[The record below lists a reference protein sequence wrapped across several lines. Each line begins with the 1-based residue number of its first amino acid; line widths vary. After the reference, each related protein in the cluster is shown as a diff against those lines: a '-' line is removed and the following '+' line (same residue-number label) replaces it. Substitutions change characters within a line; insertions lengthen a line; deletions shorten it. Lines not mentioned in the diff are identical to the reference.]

1 MSEVFIPE
9 KINGDWAGKD
19 YISVSQV
26 DKNDLQIVFDNADA
40 AYRLFKSQVPLD
52 VNTGKIMPN
61 VFLEDSTRT
70 RLSFDA
76 AFQGTGGSVLTIDN
90 ANFSSMNKG
99 ENLIH
104 TVKTIERYSRGG
116 VFVIRHKQVGSAAL
130 AASKLEMPVINAGD
144 GIGEHPTQ
152 AKLDIYSLLRDFE
165 GEIDDKVITIVGDL
179 KHGRTTHSLLMLL
192 CEYMPRKV
200 NLVTPEDFQM
210 PLEYLQY
217 AQSKGLN
224 INVTSDL
231 DSVLSETDA
240 LYMVRLQR
248 ERIEEEKGSLKD
260 AINIKVGRIR
270 NAGSPTQQEHIDDEM
285 LRNMQELF
293 DALEQGSMK
302 EKALSQVA
310 LYSLLKS
317 LPDVKI
323 LGKSKQFDDNLYI
336 LDEQK
341 LSQMKPTAKVKHPMP
356 VGGVITEEAEEDPR
370 VTIFDQVEDGAMVRA
385 ALTTLI
391 TGDSLI
397 DYEQKL
403 ISKTKLYKELMAV
416 IENAEKNGTTS
427 ENNTAITMAK
437 FMTAGFKPYEITE

>member
-1 MSEVFIPE
+1 
-9 KINGDWAGKD
+9 
-19 YISVSQV
+19 
-26 DKNDLQIVFDNADA
+26 
-40 AYRLFKSQVPLD
+40 
-52 VNTGKIMPN
+52 
-61 VFLEDSTRT
+61 
-70 RLSFDA
+70 
-76 AFQGTGGSVLTIDN
+76 
-90 ANFSSMNKG
+90 
-99 ENLIH
+99 
-104 TVKTIERYSRGG
+104 
-116 VFVIRHKQVGSAAL
+116 
-130 AASKLEMPVINAGD
+130 
-144 GIGEHPTQ
+144 
-152 AKLDIYSLLRDFE
+152 
-165 GEIDDKVITIVGDL
+165 
-179 KHGRTTHSLLMLL
+179 
-192 CEYMPRKV
+192 
-200 NLVTPEDFQM
+200 
-210 PLEYLQY
+210 
-217 AQSKGLN
+217 
-224 INVTSDL
+224 
-231 DSVLSETDA
+231 
-240 LYMVRLQR
+240 MVRLQR

-260 AINIKVGRIR
+260 AINIKFGRIR

-302 EKALSQVA
+302 EKALSQIA

-341 LSQMKPTAKVKHPMP
+341 LSQMKPTATVKHPMP

-416 IENAEKNGTTS
+416 VENAEKNGTTS

-437 FMTAGFKPYEITE
+437 FMTAGFKPYEITA